1 MRAAE
6 TRKSRPDVS
15 AHSLCAVPSGYKRL
29 FFDDIRAPRLT
40 HYLFRFP
47 AKFHPPVAHALLRLY
62 TSPGQV
68 VLDPF
73 CGSGTLLV
81 AAAAEG
87 RRAIGTDV
95 DPVAVFVS
103 EAKSRRYQPKHL
115 RSSWSILRPLV
126 EQIARSHAEYDA
138 FRFDDISLEQYDR
151 ELEFDR
157 LWTPQIPNLLHWF
170 RRYVV
175 VDLSRLLGVI
185 NSVAIPETHRS
196 FFRLMFTSV
205 IRKVSNAD
213 PVPVSGLEVTAHMK
227 RLEAEGRLIDPFST
241 FLQFAE
247 RGLHAAEAYWDASI
261 LPQPVS
267 VRQADA
273 RFLAL
278 RRDEQA
284 DAIITSPPY
293 HSAVDYYRRHQL
305 EMFWLGFTVDR
316 TERHIL
322 MRKYIGRA
330 NVGLKDPILERQ
342 RELGPLAQEWYQTI
356 QSIAPKRSTSFLHYV
371 LSMKDAIRRLARV
384 VREDAPVIFVV
395 GHSSWNGS
403 TIPTSDLFLEMAGDF
418 LVFMEKLWYP
428 TKNRYMSYK
437 RRNGAD
443 INQEYVLV
451 FHRTGYH
458 GL

>member
-6 TRKSRPDVS
+6 TRKSRSDVS

-278 RRDEQA
+278 RRDKQA

-330 NVGLKDPILERQ
+330 QRRVEGSHTRAPTRIRASCPRMVPNDPIDRT
-342 RELGPLAQEWYQTI
+342 QTVHFF
-356 QSIAPKRSTSFLHYV
+356 SAL
-371 LSMKDAIRRLARV
+371 RV
-384 VREDAPVIFVV
+384 VHERR
-395 GHSSWNGS
+395 HSK
-403 TIPTSDLFLEMAGDF
+403 T
-418 LVFMEKLWYP
+418 
-428 TKNRYMSYK
+428 R
-437 RRNGAD
+437 
-443 INQEYVLV
+443 
-451 FHRTGYH
+451 
-458 GL
+458 